1 MKAFLQNPVLLSAF
15 FSWLSSQFIKTV
27 ISLLSGRISS
37 FKELLE
43 LLFWRTGKMPSS
55 HSALVCSICTSIGI
69 RDGVDSTIFVLA
81 CCFALVVIRDAVGVR
96 RSSGIQAKT
105 LNKLGNAL
113 KEKEI
118 VSFTPVKE
126 VQGHTPLEVLV
137 GGLLGCFIALA
148 FSML

>member
-1 MKAFLQNPVLLSAF
+1 
-15 FSWLSSQFIKTV
+15 
-27 ISLLSGRISS
+27 
-37 FKELLE
+37 
-43 LLFWRTGKMPSS
+43 
-55 HSALVCSICTSIGI
+55 
-69 RDGVDSTIFVLA
+69 VDSTIFVLA